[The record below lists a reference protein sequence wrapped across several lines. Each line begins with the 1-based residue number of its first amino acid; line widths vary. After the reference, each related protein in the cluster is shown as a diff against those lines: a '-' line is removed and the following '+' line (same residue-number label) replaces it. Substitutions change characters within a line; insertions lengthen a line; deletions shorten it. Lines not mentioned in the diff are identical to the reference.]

1 MKSYDRTSQNGGVLK
16 PLGLASSAAFTYV
29 IFYVAV
35 SLATDKQI
43 TRDALALP
51 AIALFLI
58 ISCIDY
64 GVSRK
69 QHATPQLLTVGSFV
83 VACIVAFVM
92 ALFVG

>member
-1 MKSYDRTSQNGGVLK
+1 MKSNDSTSQNGGVLT
-16 PLGLASSAAFTYV
+16 PLGLASSAAFAYV
-29 IFYVAV
+29 MLYVAV
-35 SLATDKQI
+35 SVVTDQHI
-43 TRDALALP
+43 TKDALALP

-69 QHATPQLLTVGSFV
+69 QQATPQLLIVGSFV
-83 VACIVAFVM
+83 VAFTVAFVM

>member
-1 MKSYDRTSQNGGVLK
+1 MKPHDSTSQNGGVLK
-16 PLGLASSAAFTYV
+16 PLGLASSAAFAYV
-29 IFYVAV
+29 ILYVAV

-69 QHATPQLLTVGSFV
+69 QQAPPQLLIVGSFV
-83 VACIVAFVM
+83 VAFVI

>member
-1 MKSYDRTSQNGGVLK
+1 MKPHDSTSQNGGVLK
-16 PLGLASSAAFTYV
+16 PLGLASSAAFAYV
-29 IFYVAV
+29 ILYVAV
-35 SLATDKQI
+35 SLATDKHI
-43 TRDALALP
+43 TRDAVALA

-69 QHATPQLLTVGSFV
+69 QQATPQLLIVGCFV
-83 VACIVAFVM
+83 IACIVAFVM